1 VLGGVGTVLIFVL
14 SPWLV
19 HSVLKIPAAI
29 QTETIHSFILLG
41 LSIPLVIGTTGLRGY
56 LEAQQHFHAVNAI
69 RTPLSVFN
77 FIGPLFVLPFTNSLT
92 VIVGVLVCG
101 RIVAWVAHLVYCL
114 HVSPSLRRMHAPD
127 GTALRSLLRFGSW
140 MTVSNIVGPLMIYSD
155 RFLVGAIVSVM
166 AVAYYATPYEVV
178 NKLLIVPAA
187 VAGVL
192 FPAFSTAHSC
202 DHNRMVKL
210 FERGC
215 RCVLL
220 ILFPVTLIVVTFA
233 HEILN
238 VWLGPAFARNSTTVL
253 QLLAIGILINSLGQ
267 IPFTL
272 LQGVGRPD
280 LTAKLHLLELSLY
293 LPAVWWATTR
303 YGIQGT
309 AAVWLLRATLDAV
322 VLFAWVQRYVAASP
336 RSIAKIGLFTS
347 CGLPILAVGL
357 FPFGLLFKA
366 VFVSATLLLF
376 LLVSWFWILTSQERV
391 VVQGYIGG
399 LQMVEPG

>member
-1 VLGGVGTVLIFVL
+1 
-14 SPWLV
+14 
-19 HSVLKIPAAI
+19 
-29 QTETIHSFILLG
+29 
-41 LSIPLVIGTTGLRGY
+41 
-56 LEAQQHFHAVNAI
+56 
-69 RTPLSVFN
+69 
-77 FIGPLFVLPFTNSLT
+77 
-92 VIVGVLVCG
+92 
-101 RIVAWVAHLVYCL
+101 
-114 HVSPSLRRMHAPD
+114 
-127 GTALRSLLRFGSW
+127 

-192 FPAFSTAHSC
+192 FPAFSTAYSC

-253 QLLAIGILINSLGQ
+253 QLLAVGILINSLGQ

-336 RSIAKIGLFTS
+336 RSMAKIGLFTS

-366 VFVSATLLLF
+366 VFVSASLLLF
-376 LLVSWFWILTSQERV
+376 LLASWFWVLTSQERV

-399 LQMVEPG
+399 LQIVEPG